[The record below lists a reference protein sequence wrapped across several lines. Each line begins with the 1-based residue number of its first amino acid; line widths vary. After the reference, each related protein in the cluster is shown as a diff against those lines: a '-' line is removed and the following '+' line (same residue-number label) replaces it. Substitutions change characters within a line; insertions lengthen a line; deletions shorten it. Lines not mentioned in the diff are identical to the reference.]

1 MDSSLS
7 YDFQNKQRVLVL
19 KGFYPKQK
27 TLRHVWQILKYS
39 LCNKLANK
47 FISDI
52 PVLHIHLREIILT
65 LRPISKIYM

>member
-7 YDFQNKQRVLVL
+7 YDFQNKQRVLLL
-19 KGFYPKQK
+19 KGFYPKEK

-52 PVLHIHLREIILT
+52 LHIHLCEIILT

>member
-27 TLRHVWQILKYS
+27 TVRHVWQILKYS
-39 LCNKLANK
+39 LCNKLENK

-52 PVLHIHLREIILT
+52 LHIHLREIILT

>member
-19 KGFYPKQK
+19 KGFYPKEK

-52 PVLHIHLREIILT
+52 LHSHLREIIST

>member
-19 KGFYPKQK
+19 KGFYPKEK
-27 TLRHVWQILKYS
+27 TLRHAWPILKYS

-52 PVLHIHLREIILT
+52 LHIHLREIILT

>member
-7 YDFQNKQRVLVL
+7 YDLQNKQRVLVL
-19 KGFYPKQK
+19 KGFYPKEK

-52 PVLHIHLREIILT
+52 LHIHLHEIILT

>member
-19 KGFYPKQK
+19 KGFYPKEK
-27 TLRHVWQILKYS
+27 TLRHAWQILKYS

-52 PVLHIHLREIILT
+52 LHIHLREIILT
-65 LRPISKIYM
+65 LGPISKIYM